1 MRSPDGRRS
10 RARRAHARDGGDDGV
25 RPTALERAV
34 ERRSPLRVLRLVV
47 VLLFV
52 VTLLSTGLSFL
63 TYDPAVRTASAD
75 ASVSNAIDP
84 AVVATVDG
92 VGPGQIVAYDEVG
105 RVVYRNESLSLYHDV
120 DPSPVGRNTVTYVA
134 SDVAPARACAGDS
147 CLRNVIQ
154 RTNLTTG
161 DVDRLH
167 SWVHRR
173 NGSTQIHDVD
183 RVNDS
188 VFLVADIS
196 YPDRVFMVNTTTDET
211 VWEWRVSQAFS
222 PESGGS
228 YPSDWTHLNDV
239 EYLPDGRVMV
249 SLRNQ
254 DQVVFIEP
262 GEGIQEHWTLGA
274 DDRHATL
281 FEAHNPDYI
290 PKERGGPAVV
300 VADSENNRLV
310 EYQRRNGSWVRSWT
324 WQDTRLQWPRDADRL
339 PSGRTLVADSHGQRI
354 LSVAPD
360 GSIAWSRQTPTGVY
374 DVELLDTGDES
385 AGGESAVRLGL
396 RSRRPGS
403 TVSDGDTSMRGS
415 VVGPSL
421 PGNEAARSAD
431 GAAAGPLAAVGAVV
445 SLAGYWL
452 VSLVPPLVL
461 HGLLFALPAWV
472 APVNVALA
480 LVTLAVGVVWVIAEA
495 GTRAYPRVRGI
506 ER

>member
-1 MRSPDGRRS
+1 MI
-10 RARRAHARDGGDDGV
+10 
-25 RPTALERAV
+25 
-34 ERRSPLRVLRLVV
+34 
-47 VLLFV
+47 
-52 VTLLSTGLSFL
+52 TLLSTGLSSL
-63 TYDPAVRTASAD
+63 TYEPAVRTASAGS
-75 ASVSNAIDP
+75 SVSHATDP

-92 VGPGQIVAYDEVG
+92 VGPGQILAYDEKG
-105 RVVYRNESLSLYHDV
+105 RVAYRNASLTLYHDV
-120 DPSPVGRNTVTYVA
+120 DPSPAGRYTVTYVA
-134 SDVAPARACAGDS
+134 SDAAPASACAGDS

-154 RTNLTTG
+154 RANLTTG

-188 VFLVADIS
+188 TFLVADIS

-211 VWEWRVSQAFS
+211 VWEWRVSEAFS
-222 PESGGS
+222 PKSGGN

-239 EYLPDGRVMV
+239 EHLPDGRVMV

-254 DQVVFIEP
+254 DQVVFVEP
-262 GEGIQEHWTLGA
+262 GEGLQENWTLGA

-290 PKERGGPAVV
+290 PEANGGPAVV

-310 EYQRRNGSWVRSWT
+310 EYQRKNGSWVRTWT
-324 WQDTRLQWPRDADRL
+324 WRDTTLQWPRDADRL

-360 GSIAWSRQTPTGVY
+360 GSIAWSRRAPTGVY
-374 DVELLDTGDES
+374 DAELLGTGDES
-385 AGGESAVRLGL
+385 AGGESVASLGL

-403 TVSDGDTSMRGS
+403 TASTDAASMRES

-421 PGNEAARSAD
+421 PGNAAVRDDESD
-431 GAAAGPLAAVGAVV
+431 RAAGPLAAAGSVV

-472 APVNVALA
+472 APVDVALA
-480 LVTLAVGVVWVIAEA
+480 LATLLAGVVWLVTEV
-495 GTRAYPRVRGI
+495 GVRAYPRVRDA
-506 ER
+506 R